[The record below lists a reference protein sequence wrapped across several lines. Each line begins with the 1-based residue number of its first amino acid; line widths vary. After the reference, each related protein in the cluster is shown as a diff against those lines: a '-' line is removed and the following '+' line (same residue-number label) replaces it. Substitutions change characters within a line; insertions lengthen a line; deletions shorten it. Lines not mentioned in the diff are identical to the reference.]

1 MRSSR
6 ADAACVDLSIVI
18 RWAPMRF
25 TIRQMMILIV
35 FVSIPLAALAYA
47 LRLSGSWRMLF
58 LQFAGSLVPCILLGL
73 TALIVRPGPGRNI
86 LGRVFYCGFF
96 ISIALLPVFVVA
108 DAWGRSLGISLLLMF
123 LVSINA
129 IILFGLISDTMPS
142 ICPSCCRRRLCPS
155 GAVNF
160 GSIPTE
166 GRFRGRWHQ
175 FRWCCH
181 CGAKLKKRRL
191 GLFRY
196 GPWEDASS
204 LAESKHFWLWTPRL
218 RSREITDESPSRNLA
233 DPRNDPAIER
243 VE

>member
-1 MRSSR
+1 
-6 ADAACVDLSIVI
+6 
-18 RWAPMRF
+18 MRF

-35 FVSIPLAALAYA
+35 FASIPLAALAYA

-86 LGRVFYCGFF
+86 LGRVFYSGFF

-129 IILFGLISDTMPS
+129 IILFSLISDTMPS
-142 ICPSCCRRRLCPS
+142 ICPCCCRRRLFPS
-155 GAVNF
+155 GAANF

-175 FRWCCH
+175 FRWCYH

-191 GLFRY
+191 GLIRY

-204 LAESKHFWLWTPRL
+204 LADNKYFWLWTPGL
-218 RSREITDESPSRNLA
+218 RARVSATAAMSASLT
-233 DPRNDPAIER
+233 DPRDDPAIER